1 VAGTPDAGTETQ
13 RLDKWL
19 WAARFFKTRN
29 LAIEAI
35 NGGKVQVDGQRT
47 KPARAVRPG
56 SRVSV
61 RKGPYEFIVVVRGLC
76 AQRRPA
82 AEATQLYEE
91 TAESRSRREHLAEQR
106 RQAAVQRDRGA
117 GRPTKKERREISRVT
132 GR

>member
-1 VAGTPDAGTETQ
+1 
-13 RLDKWL
+13 LDKWL